1 MEPVAANQRPDRLY
15 TTSNGRPYTLAPM
28 SRQHRL
34 IHARDDSIV
43 SSRHGMA
50 AKTDFFPSNAFMALA
65 RSFNMF
71 YCMLQDGIN

>member
-50 AKTDFFPSNAFMALA
+50 AKTDFFSVQRLHGSRQVVQHVLLHVA
-65 RSFNMF
+65 RW
-71 YCMLQDGIN
+71 D